1 MKKIF
6 NSIMA
11 IAVAA
16 LAIVSCTKADQD
28 ELQEPQE
35 GYRYSFSIVDDFAS
49 TKSDTKA
56 TLGTTG
62 VVWEA
67 GDKVGM
73 FLTGYTGY
81 ANINVESTPKSVV
94 LYSREEIPAE
104 SYAYSYYPY
113 ATDNSDKTNAKITLS
128 NIQMGGTSAMPMAG
142 VPFQITEA
150 VPLSEETTPASA
162 STNGTIKFLNLAS
175 IIEFNVFSTNTEF
188 QSETIQ
194 SITIKTND
202 GSVLSGDGYLDLTQV
217 SSSNENTLVLNFS
230 NSENTYDEIK
240 VNQDAPV
247 ADSKDN
253 ATHIYMAIRPGT
265 YSGSIV
271 VTTDVATYTWNIANK
286 EFKRNYLK
294 HYNMNLNN
302 AAREEGVTV
311 IEKRPPYEEAFTSN
325 QGEFTINNV
334 SLPEGQ
340 TNIWSFGTQYG
351 AKITAYI
358 SGTNYAAE
366 SWLVSPVIDLTNG
379 IERAEITFDQCINK
393 YMVAGA
399 GSIQIKEYGTE
410 TWTEIPNTYPTLSGS
425 WSSFETTTINLEDYI
440 GKKILF
446 AFKYVSTSDKAGTWE
461 IKNFSVH
468 ETEEPQCET
477 PVISFNATTKTVTI
491 NCSTTGATIGYT
503 TDGTDPGIDD
513 DGNPTGTT
521 QEYSEPF
528 IITET
533 CTVKAFAG
541 ASGYLMSEIAEKEC
555 VVANYSNFTWDLS
568 TDNTVTK
575 TDSEL
580 SWNYRGVTMV
590 AAKAESTTA
599 TNNYCPPSQN
609 STRFYKNST
618 LTITP
623 YSGSTIGYVE
633 LTATTEG
640 YAAAFA
646 NSTWT
651 NASATVSG
659 TTVTIVPNN
668 GANSFS
674 ATIGGTCG
682 FTSVKVYYLGN
693 LAPVSLSFISVSGQK
708 TSFTQGDAFSFEGV
722 VTATYSD
729 GTTADVTSDA
739 TFTGYDMST
748 TGTQTVTVSY
758 TEGSVTKTT
767 SYNII
772 VNQAGVETIVY
783 TLDGEITG
791 GDNGYAT
798 ESEITQNDI
807 SWKVTGNTT
816 MSPWRIGGKSLTS
829 IDKPV
834 YSTTAIGKNISKI
847 EITHGAA
854 SSIIVNSMTVI
865 VSKNADFSNPVST
878 LTPTFAASGTVTVN
892 RPNGADWSNCYYKIV
907 YNVTVSSDKNKF
919 LEFTKAE
926 FTGK

>member
-1 MKKIF
+1 
-6 NSIMA
+6 MA

-202 GSVLSGDGYLDLTQV
+202 GSVLSGDGYLDLTKV

-240 VNQDAPV
+240 VKQDAPV

-393 YMVAGA
+393 YMVDGA

-410 TWTEIPNTYPTLSGS
+410 TWTEIPNTYPTLSGT

-468 ETEEPQCET
+468 ETEEPQCPAPT
-477 PVISFNATTKTVTI
+477 ITFDATTNTVTI
-491 NCSTTGATIGYT
+491 TCTASGARIGYT

-521 QEYSEPF
+521 QEYTEPF
-528 IITET
+528 VITET

-541 ASGYLMSEIAEKEC
+541 ASGYEMSEIAEKEC
-555 VVANYSNFTWDLS
+555 VFSSGVDY
-568 TDNTVTK
+568 VTLDWSVPEDGGSLTSSVLNNIPGVTTSGLGSDYASGNAPYQVKLDGSGDYIQVK
-575 TDSEL
+575 TDDVIGYVSVDYKMIGGGNTSYL
-580 SWNYRGVTMV
+580 TIQ
-590 AAKAESTTA
+590 ESSDG
-599 TNNYCPPSQN
+599 TNWSNVETLTISGSQN
-609 STRFYKNST
+609 SEGT
-618 LTITP
+618 LQTSEIFDSSSRYVKIVFTKGSNVGIGGITISKDAPTP
-623 YSGSTIGYVE
+623 VASYNITINNPSNGSISSSVE
-633 LTATTEG
+633 TAKEGTVVTLTATPNSG
-640 YAAAFA
+640 YVF
-646 NSTWT
+646 SEWDVKD
-651 NASATVSG
+651 ASNNPI
-659 TTVTIVPNN
+659 TVTSNQ
-668 GANSFS
+668 
-674 ATIGGTCG
+674 
-682 FTSVKVYYLGN
+682 FTM
-693 LAPVSLSFISVSGQK
+693 P
-708 TSFTQGDAFSFEGV
+708 
-722 VTATYSD
+722 
-729 GTTADVTSDA
+729 
-739 TFTGYDMST
+739 
-748 TGTQTVTVSY
+748 
-758 TEGSVTKTT
+758 
-767 SYNII
+767 
-772 VNQAGVETIVY
+772 
-783 TLDGEITG
+783 
-791 GDNGYAT
+791 
-798 ESEITQNDI
+798 
-807 SWKVTGNTT
+807 
-816 MSPWRIGGKSLTS
+816 
-829 IDKPV
+829 
-834 YSTTAIGKNISKI
+834 
-847 EITHGAA
+847 A
-854 SSIIVNSMTVI
+854 S
-865 VSKNADFSNPVST
+865 
-878 LTPTFAASGTVTVN
+878 
-892 RPNGADWSNCYYKIV
+892 
-907 YNVTVSSDKNKF
+907 NVTVSAVFVENTGTDYSTINTSNITLSTSDGTSATTAKVIISNVQYDAIKCGTGSVAGAMNITIPAGTSK
-919 LEFTKAE
+919 LHIHAAGWNGESVELSLTGPTPAPAPTSITLVADTGIKSSSPFTLAGNPEKYYFEISLSEMSIDKTLTLTATSGKRFVVWGVNAE
-926 FTGK
+926 

>member
-1 MKKIF
+1 
-6 NSIMA
+6 MA

-202 GSVLSGDGYLDLTQV
+202 GSVLSGDGYLDLTKV

-240 VNQDAPV
+240 VKQDAPV

-410 TWTEIPNTYPTLSGS
+410 TWTEIPNTYPTLSGT

-461 IKNFSVH
+461 IMNFSVH
-468 ETEEPQCET
+468 ETEEPQCPAPT
-477 PVISFNATTKTVTI
+477 ITFDATTNTVTI
-491 NCSTTGATIGYT
+491 NCSAENATVGYT
-503 TDGTDPGIDD
+503 TDGSDPAEGSSS
-513 DGNPTGTT
+513 TT
-521 QEYSEPF
+521 VTTSLPIVFSISEN
-528 IITET
+528 T
-533 CTVKAFAG
+533 TVKAMAG
-541 ASGYLMSEIAEKEC
+541 ASGYSNSDIISKEC
-555 VVANYSNFTWDLS
+555 IYNNASVYDYTWNLATESYASASETQMSWTSDNVKMVAN
-568 TDNTVTK
+568 
-575 TDSEL
+575 
-580 SWNYRGVTMV
+580 
-590 AAKAESTTA
+590 KANAGTN
-599 TNNYCPPSQN
+599 TNNYCPPTRT
-609 STRFYKNST
+609 STRFYTNST
-618 LTITP
+618 LTFSP
-623 YSGSTIGYVE
+623 QNNATIVKIEY
-633 LTATTEG
+633 TATTEN
-640 YAAAFA
+640 YATALA
-646 NSTWT
+646 NSAWENAT
-651 NASATVSG
+651 ASANNTL
-659 TTVTIVPNN
+659 VTITPTN
-668 GANSFS
+668 GAQSIS
-674 ATIGGTCG
+674 ATISANTGAS
-682 FTSVKVYYLGN
+682 SVKVYYTGGSHVTWN
-693 LAPVSLSFISVSGQK
+693 LTGIAVTTQPTKTTYSAGESFNPSGM
-708 TSFTQGDAFSFEGV
+708 V
-722 VTATYSD
+722 VTATYADASNASNTKTEEITNYTYSPE
-729 GTTADVTSDA
+729 GALTTDNTSI
-739 TFTGYDMST
+739 
-748 TGTQTVTVSY
+748 TVSY
-758 TEGSVTKTT
+758 EGKTANVSITVTEASET
-767 SYNII
+767 SS
-772 VNQAGVETIVY
+772 Y
-783 TLDGEITG
+783 TLDGKISATG
-791 GDNGYAT
+791 SAYASASSVIQGSIEWDVTANT
-798 ESEITQNDI
+798 EQT
-807 SWKVTGNTT
+807 
-816 MSPWRIGGKSLTS
+816 PWRIGGKSLTEV
-829 IDKPV
+829 DRTL
-834 YSTTAIGKNISKI
+834 YSKTAMPFNVGKIV
-847 EITHGAA
+847 ITHGAA
-854 SSIIVNSMTVI
+854 SSITVNSMTVI
-865 VSKNADFSNPVST
+865 VASDADFTNVVST
-878 LTPTFAASGTVTVN
+878 MTPTFKANDNVTIN
-892 RPNGADWSNCYYKIV
+892 RPSGVDWNECYFKII
-907 YNVTVSSDKNKF
+907 YNVTVTAGSNKF
-919 LEFTKAE
+919 IEFSKAE
-926 FTGK
+926 FTTE